1 MYVLGTLSRLRS
13 VKHMSIKVAAYC
25 RVSTDSTDQANS
37 NRSISTPQISADLG
51 SPELPKSDKP

>member
-13 VKHMSIKVAAYC
+13 VKHMSIKVSAYC

-37 NRSISTPQISADLG
+37 FENEGFLFRKRHSGL
-51 SPELPKSDKP
+51 